1 MQQKIDGLLVPNLR
15 FPEFR
20 DAGEWE
26 EKKLNE
32 LYTFKGTN
40 SLSRENLNY
49 EHGAA
54 KNIHYGDIHTKFS
67 TLFDIQHE
75 KVPYINTSEPLEKIK
90 PDSYCIEGDMIFAD
104 ASEDLEDI
112 GKSIELIRLN
122 NERVLSGLHTLL
134 ARQIKSR
141 LIVGF
146 GGYLF
151 QSIRIRSQ
159 IKRESQG
166 TKVLGISAGRLSKIQ
181 VCYPPNKNEQQKIAD
196 CLSSISD
203 RITLEAQKLDT
214 LKAHK
219 KGLMQQLFPAE
230 GETLPKLRFP
240 EFQDSGEWEEKR
252 LEQISDI
259 KTGPFGSVLH
269 ESDYVEI
276 GTPIITVEHLDE
288 LGIKGNNFPKV
299 SDSDRSRLSSYQLKK
314 GDIVFSRVGSVDRCS
329 IIGINEDG
337 WLFSSRLLRL
347 RTRKLEENSPQFLNQ
362 LLKYEPSKTKIRNS
376 AVGQTMP
383 SLNTKILNGISLHLP
398 LFVEQQKIA
407 DCLSSLDELIAAQA
421 QAIATLKTHKKG
433 LMQQLFPSVDEVK
446 G

>member
-1 MQQKIDGLLVPNLR
+1 MQQKIDGLLVPKLR

-20 DAGEWE
+20 DDGEWE
-26 EKKLNE
+26 MKQLEE
-32 LYTFKGTN
+32 LVDIIDGDRGTN
-40 SLSRENLNY
+40 YPKSEDFFSSGYCVFLN
-49 EHGAA
+49 A
-54 KNIHYGDIHTKFS
+54 KNVTKNGFI
-67 TLFDIQHE
+67 FDEMQF
-75 KVPYINTSEPLEKIK
+75 VSKIK
-90 PDSYCIEGDMIFAD
+90 DESLRNGKLKRLDLVLTTRGSVGNFAIYSD
-104 ASEDLEDI
+104 DLPYENI
-112 GKSIELIRLN
+112 RINSGMVILRIKSKSIYSDFLYIYCKSEAVSKTIESVSFGSAQPQLT
-122 NERVLSGLHTLL
+122 VSG
-134 ARQIKSR
+134 IKKFILR
-141 LIVGF
+141 
-146 GGYLF
+146 
-151 QSIRIRSQ
+151 
-159 IKRESQG
+159 
-166 TKVLGISAGRLSKIQ
+166 
-181 VCYPPNKNEQQKIAD
+181 YPKPPEQKKIAD

-276 GTPIITVEHLDE
+276 GTPIITIEHLDE

-329 IIGINEDG
+329 IICINEDG

-421 QAIATLKTHKKG
+421 QAIDTLKTHKKG
-433 LMQQLFPSVDEVK
+433 LMQQLFPSVEEVK